1 MLLLDNFNQ
10 EIRKFYPVT
19 VIFEFDSANRERK
32 ENFLGLTFVM
42 RINSG
47 LFQFEF
53 VKHSENIKS
62 NIGIGKWSPIDGH
75 YYQI

>member
-1 MLLLDNFNQ
+1 MSSILLLASLMLLLDNFNQ

-62 NIGIGKWSPIDGH
+62 NIGIGK
-75 YYQI
+75 

>member
-53 VKHSENIKS
+53 VKHSEKIKS
-62 NIGIGKWSPIDGH
+62 NIVIGK
-75 YYQI
+75 